1 MSAETSEIKRSPDPD
16 EPVVTV
22 DRIERPPM
30 DGPKPTKGVRL
41 AAIAA
46 GVIGFLCFVALPFL
60 PVTQTQ
66 SSLSWPQNDSLNS
79 VDAPLMAQAPISL
92 SMDVPLSLVDELPE
106 GRTLLVGTLPPDS
119 KDPTAEGLQVRRVN
133 GSVDVVVRDRA
144 VLSLNQDELEANRDG
159 ILSIRSTHE
168 STEAFVE
175 GAIDEEGE
183 PLRGVVE
190 EDIRPQTV
198 GIYTSLPA
206 DGDAAAAVAAGLNV
220 DMEID
225 SRYTSKPTIIK
236 YIVMWLGLL
245 LALVSLWTLWRIDKV
260 DGSSPTP
267 WLRKDAWRLRPL
279 DALVGFILLVWHF
292 IGANTSDD
300 GYIFTMARVS
310 DESGYMA
317 NYYRWFGAPESP
329 FGAPYYDLLAL
340 MVKGSTA
347 SVWMRLPA
355 LIAGLAIWFVLSRLN
370 IPRLGRDIAERRVA

>member
-46 GVIGFLCFVALPFL
+46 GIIGFLCFVALPFL

-175 GAIDEEGE
+175 GAVDEEGE

-225 SRYTSKPTIIK
+225 SRYTSKPTVIK

-245 LALVSLWTLWRIDKV
+245 LALVSLWTQ
-260 DGSSPTP
+260 
-267 WLRKDAWRLRPL
+267 
-279 DALVGFILLVWHF
+279 
-292 IGANTSDD
+292 IGRAH
-300 GYIFTMARVS
+300 V
-310 DESGYMA
+310 
-317 NYYRWFGAPESP
+317 
-329 FGAPYYDLLAL
+329 
-340 MVKGSTA
+340 
-347 SVWMRLPA
+347 
-355 LIAGLAIWFVLSRLN
+355 
-370 IPRLGRDIAERRVA
+370 